1 MNYDRLTKRE
11 LEAIEA
17 EAAKRE
23 LWRQEAE
30 AVAGSPE

>member
-1 MNYDRLTKRE
+1 MDYDRLSKRE

-17 EAAKRE
+17 EAEKRE

-30 AVAGSPE
+30 AVCGGGD